1 PACPSDGSD
10 PFDGDALDT
19 QRWSAIV
26 RHDPE
31 GYRLEDG
38 RLLLPTAHGDLTGAQ
53 SSVPNMILQ
62 PAPDGAWQAETTVTL
77 DTDTAYQQAGLLLY
91 AGDDDFA
98 KAVLMA
104 RPDGSRRMSFFTVA
118 DGAERNAAA
127 DYTALPADF
136 PTTFQLRLT
145 SDGSEVT
152 AAYSADGETWT
163 PLGRP
168 FDLAGGGGRDV
179 RV

>member
-1 PACPSDGSD
+1 YLAVLSATDADGAVGSAAVPITVTEAVDEPPPPPACPSDGSD

-77 DTDTAYQQAGLLLY
+77 DTDTAYQQAG
-91 AGDDDFA
+91 
-98 KAVLMA
+98 
-104 RPDGSRRMSFFTVA
+104 P
-118 DGAERNAAA
+118 
-127 DYTALPADF
+127 LP
-136 PTTFQLRLT
+136 P
-145 SDGSEVT
+145 
-152 AAYSADGETWT
+152 
-163 PLGRP
+163 P
-168 FDLAGGGGRDV
+168 
-179 RV
+179 